1 MSRSAG
7 IDVGGTKALGVVIDD
22 GGQVVQRL
30 KWSTPAGSDAVIDRL
45 AELAGALAPYDSL
58 GVGVPGLVTR
68 DGVLRAAPNLV
79 DVVELAVAPRLS
91 ERLGHPVT
99 VQNDAT
105 CALVAEWRH
114 GVAREVD
121 DVVLVTLGTG
131 IGGGVVAGGQLQ
143 VGANGFAGEL
153 GHMVLDP
160 DGPLCVCGRRGC
172 WERFASGS
180 ALAQQARQAA
190 REGRLDAVLRAVGDV
205 EAIVGE
211 DVQRAA
217 SAGDEQALDV
227 VDGFARWVALG
238 LVNLTNALD
247 PAMFVLGGGLATA
260 PALYLAPI
268 QRWLAA
274 LLYSPEHRPHPRLAF
289 ARWGEEAGA
298 VGAARY
304 AQERAAAASAS

>member
-1 MSRSAG
+1 MTRSAG

-22 GGQVVQRL
+22 DGHVVERL
-30 KWSTPAGSDAVIDRL
+30 KWATPTGGDALISRL

-79 DVVELAVAPRLS
+79 DVVELAVAARLT
-91 ERLGHPVT
+91 ERLGHPV
-99 VQNDAT
+99 VVANDAT

-114 GVAREVD
+114 GTARGVD

-131 IGGGVVAGGQLQ
+131 IGGGLVVGGRLE

-153 GHMVLDP
+153 GHMVVDP
-160 DGPLCVCGRRGC
+160 EGPWCVCGRRGC
-172 WERFASGS
+172 WERYASGS
-180 ALAQQARQAA
+180 ALAQQARHAA
-190 REGRLDAVLRAVGDV
+190 RAGRLEAVVRAVGDV

-217 SAGDEQALDV
+217 SSGDPQALEV

-238 LVNLTNALD
+238 LANLTNVVD
-247 PAMFVLGGGLATA
+247 PALFVLGGGLAAT
-260 PALYLAPI
+260 PVLYLGPI

-274 LLYSPEHRPHPRLAF
+274 LLYSPEHRPHPRVVF
-289 ARWGEEAGA
+289 AHWGEDAGA

-304 AQERAAAASAS
+304 AQERIGEGGRR